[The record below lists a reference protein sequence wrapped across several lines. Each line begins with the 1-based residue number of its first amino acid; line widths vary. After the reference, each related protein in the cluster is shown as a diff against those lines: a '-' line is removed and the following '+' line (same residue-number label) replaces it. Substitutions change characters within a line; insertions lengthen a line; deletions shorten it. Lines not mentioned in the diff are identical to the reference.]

1 MIIVIIIIITNK
13 PSACPNSLMT
23 AGTIEE
29 KIYHRQIFKQ
39 FLTNRILNDPRQ
51 RRFFKSN
58 ELHEL
63 FTLGDDIG
71 KKNRTETSDIFSGTG
86 SEIRK
91 KHLKT
96 PEKKRKA
103 EEENERLERMR
114 SLGEL
119 FFLRSL
125 LYIGDIFTAIVKWR
139 GKSEHFHL
147 CYSEKTQPENRRR

>member
-1 MIIVIIIIITNK
+1 
-13 PSACPNSLMT
+13 MT

-39 FLTNRILNDPRQ
+39 FLTNRILSDPRQ

-58 ELHEL
+58 EMHEL

-91 KHLKT
+91 KHLKS
-96 PEKKRKA
+96 PEKKRKEQ
-103 EEENERLERMR
+103 EEKARLDRMR
-114 SLGEL
+114 MLGESIGESQVI
-119 FFLRSL
+119 RL
-125 LYIGDIFTAIVKWR
+125 LY
-139 GKSEHFHL
+139 HL
-147 CYSEKTQPENRRR
+147 TNQLNIQYIRLIICFQILQQKNSVRRLVLEKRSPEMN